1 MVILQSLWIGNTL
14 SNMEVCCINSFLKH
28 GFTFHLYTYE
38 PVKRVPKGTI
48 IKDANE
54 IMLKEEVFKLKET
67 FLPFSDIWRYKL
79 MYLKGNYWVDM
90 DMICLRPFNFR
101 DKYIFSSERTIQKGA
116 YAMSVP
122 FVANIGIL
130 KAPKGSPFFKELFE
144 ICDAHHKK
152 GKNKDKIKYMRIL
165 RKLIE
170 KYGYEK
176 YVKTPE
182 YFCNLDWWYAKDAYF
197 PVAYFKEKYG
207 VPGRTYAEVVKG
219 RGNGEKKPYTL
230 HFWRDLSTKK
240 YKLDLND
247 NFDEKCL
254 WSIVTKGLLD

>member
-1 MVILQSLWIGNTL
+1 MVIVQSLWVGKTL

-54 IMLKEEVFKLKET
+54 IMPAKEIFKLKET

-90 DMICLRPFNFR
+90 DMICLRPFNFK
-101 DKYIFSSERTIQKGA
+101 DKFIFSSERTIQKGA

-122 FVANIGIL
+122 YVANIGIL
-130 KAPKGSPFFKELFE
+130 KAPKGSEFYLELFNA
-144 ICDAHHKK
+144 CNDHHKK

-170 KYGYEK
+170 KHKMEK

-182 YFCNLDWWYAKDAYF
+182 YFCNLDWWYAKDAF
-197 PVAYFKEKYG
+197 IPVNEFRGKYG

-219 RGNGEKKPYTL
+219 RGKGEKKPYTL
-230 HFWRDLSTKK
+230 HFWRDLATKK
-240 YKLDLND
+240 YGIDLND
-247 NFDEKCL
+247 DFDAKCL
-254 WSIVTKGLLD
+254 WSRVTKGLIT